1 MMTEETLGKHL
12 PHLMMIN
19 TSDWKSLLRVVSAC
33 VSALI
38 MC

>member
-1 MMTEETLGKHL
+1 MAEEIVGKRL

-19 TSDWKSLLRVVSAC
+19 TSDWKSLLRPVSAC
-33 VSALI
+33 VSASL